1 MLKAITR
8 FLEDH
13 LQREGNDPA
22 IRDHEQ
28 ELRVASAA
36 LAVEA
41 LRADQEVGAE
51 ERHAAMRGLGKLF
64 RLTPEETQEL
74 MGLAEQ
80 EADDHTSL
88 FQFTHVVDRNYPRE
102 DKIRLVELLWQVV
115 YADGHKDAREEHLV
129 RKIAD
134 LLHVPHRDFIQARLR
149 VEEGLAHTGQR

>member
-1 MLKAITR
+1 MLRAITR

-13 LQREGNDPA
+13 LQSDGSDPA
-22 IRDHEQ
+22 KDHEQ

-41 LRADQEVGAE
+41 LRADQDVGAH
-51 ERHAAMRGLGKLF
+51 ERDAAMRGLARLF
-64 RLTPEETQEL
+64 QLSTEDTREL
-74 MGLAEQ
+74 MRLAEQ

-88 FQFTHVVDRNYPRE
+88 FQFTHVVDRSYPRE
-102 DKIRLVELLWQVV
+102 DKIRLVELLWEVV

-129 RKIAD
+129 RKVAD

-149 VEEGLAHTGQR
+149 VEGALPRRSKA